1 MSSPYQDLYQP
12 YANKIATAAGVPANI
27 FSALIAQ
34 ESSWNPFAMS
44 TTSQG
49 QHAFG
54 LTQLMPA
61 TAAQVGADGY
71 ISDPISNMQGG
82 ATYLSSLYSK
92 YGNWTD
98 ALAAYNAGTPSSTA
112 GQAYAASVL
121 QKAGV
126 SASAPAKTPLQSTW
140 DKINGW
146 LTALPAVNAVEYAVN
161 PSGQA
166 ARTQN
171 EINTIGGAF
180 GAPTDKTGNVT
191 GYSLGQRVLVYGIA
205 GAGLLFV
212 TYFGIKALFDL
223 RGEK

>member
-1 MSSPYQDLYQP
+1 MSSAYQDLYQP
-12 YANKIATAAGVPANI
+12 YANQIAKAAGVPANI
-27 FSALIAQ
+27 FSALISQ

-92 YGNWTD
+92 YGNWSD

-121 QKAGV
+121 KKAGV
-126 SASAPAKTPLQSTW
+126 SASATAKSPLQSTW

-146 LTALPAVNAVEYAVN
+146 LTALPAVNAVEYAV
-161 PSGQA
+161 
-166 ARTQN
+166 
-171 EINTIGGAF
+171 GGAV
-180 GAPTDKTGNVT
+180 GAPTDKAGNVT
-191 GYSLGQRVLVYGIA
+191 GYSLGQRILVYGIA

>member
-1 MSSPYQDLYQP
+1 MSSAYQALYQP
-12 YANKIATAAGVPANI
+12 YANQIASAASVPTNI

-92 YGNWTD
+92 YGNWSD
-98 ALAAYNAGTPSSTA
+98 ALAAYNAGTPSSAA

-121 QKAGV
+121 KKAGV
-126 SASAPAKTPLQSTW
+126 SASATAKSPLQSTW
-140 DKINGW
+140 DK
-146 LTALPAVNAVEYAVN
+146 A
-161 PSGQA
+161 
-166 ARTQN
+166 
-171 EINTIGGAF
+171 
-180 GAPTDKTGNVT
+180 GNVT
-191 GYSLGQRVLVYGIA
+191 GYSLGQRILVYGIA